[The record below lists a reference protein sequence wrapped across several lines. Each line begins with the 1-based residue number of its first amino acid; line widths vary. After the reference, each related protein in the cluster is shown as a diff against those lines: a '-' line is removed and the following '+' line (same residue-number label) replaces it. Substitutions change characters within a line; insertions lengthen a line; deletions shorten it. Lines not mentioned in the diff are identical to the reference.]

1 MRINLYKKLKS
12 EFVWILFVCIS
23 FTSSLVLLNEY
34 SKYEYSKPVNTSIIK
49 AVENE
54 DAGNED
60 SYQSNDFVLLQK
72 LAAVL
77 SRFFQSQFQPAISF
91 TGLYPFKKDFI
102 SILLFPSIC
111 TSSRLIKPSE
121 QFISIKLFVSVMI
134 FPGFD

>member
-34 SKYEYSKPVNTSIIK
+34 SKYEYSKPINTSIIK

-77 SRFFQSQFQPAISF
+77 SRFFQS
-91 TGLYPFKKDFI
+91 
-102 SILLFPSIC
+102 
-111 TSSRLIKPSE
+111 
-121 QFISIKLFVSVMI
+121 
-134 FPGFD
+134 

>member
-54 DAGNED
+54 DVGNED
-60 SYQSNDFVLLQK
+60 SFQSNDFVLLQK
-72 LAAVL
+72 LAAVM
-77 SRFFQSQFQPAISF
+77 SRFFQS
-91 TGLYPFKKDFI
+91 
-102 SILLFPSIC
+102 
-111 TSSRLIKPSE
+111 
-121 QFISIKLFVSVMI
+121 
-134 FPGFD
+134 